1 MPPGKQ
7 GELLIKG
14 PQVMKGYW
22 KRPDVTEDTIRDGW
36 LHTGDIAMT
45 DEDGYFYIVGRKKDV
60 IISGGYNIYPDEVD
74 DVLMAHPAVLE
85 AATIGVPHAR
95 RGETV
100 KSFVVL
106 QPGHKVAPEEL
117 VQYTR
122 TQLAA
127 YKVPRRIEFREEL
140 PKSAALKILRRELRQ
155 QELANIEKEEGK
167 A

>member
-1 MPPGKQ
+1 
-7 GELLIKG
+7 
-14 PQVMKGYW
+14 
-22 KRPDVTEDTIRDGW
+22 
-36 LHTGDIAMT
+36 
-45 DEDGYFYIVGRKKDV
+45 
-60 IISGGYNIYPDEVD
+60 
-74 DVLMAHPAVLE
+74 
-85 AATIGVPHAR
+85 
-95 RGETV
+95 
-100 KSFVVL
+100 
-106 QPGHKVAPEEL
+106 

>member
-1 MPPGKQ
+1 M
-7 GELLIKG
+7 
-14 PQVMKGYW
+14 
-22 KRPDVTEDTIRDGW
+22 
-36 LHTGDIAMT
+36 
-45 DEDGYFYIVGRKKDV
+45 
-60 IISGGYNIYPDEVD
+60 
-74 DVLMAHPAVLE
+74 
-85 AATIGVPHAR
+85 
-95 RGETV
+95 
-100 KSFVVL
+100 L